1 MADEVEDVI
10 AAILLSRFNG
20 RSITEICAI
29 GGITLDDFTSSVA
42 YKEIFALGLEEGRQE
57 GWPEGRKEG
66 RVEGRQTEATAL
78 TLRQLQRRFGALSS
92 DQCARIQF
100 LTLSQREAL
109 AEALLDFQTPD
120 NLTACLEREES

>member
-1 MADEVEDVI
+1 MADKVEDVI

-20 RSITEICAI
+20 RSISEICAI
-29 GGITLDDFTSSVA
+29 GGITLDDFSSSVA
-42 YKEIFALGLEEGRQE
+42 YTEIFGLGLEEGRPE
-57 GWPEGRKEG
+57 GWQED

-109 AEALLDFQTPD
+109 AEAVLDFQTPD

>member
-20 RSITEICAI
+20 RSISEICAI
-29 GGITLDDFTSSVA
+29 GGITLDDFSSSVA
-42 YKEIFALGLEEGRQE
+42 YKEIFGLGLEEGRQE
-57 GWPEGRKEG
+57 GWQED

-78 TLRQLQRRFGALSS
+78 TLRQLQRRFGALPS
-92 DQCARIQF
+92 DQRARIQF

-109 AEALLDFQTPD
+109 AEAVLDFQTPD

>member
-10 AAILLSRFNG
+10 AAILLPRFNG
-20 RSITEICAI
+20 RYISEICAI
-29 GGITLDDFTSSVA
+29 GGITLDDFSSSVA
-42 YKEIFALGLEEGRQE
+42 YKEIFGLGLEEGRQE
-57 GWPEGRKEG
+57 GWQED

-78 TLRQLQRRFGALSS
+78 TLRQLQRRFGALPS
-92 DQCARIQF
+92 DQRARIQF
-100 LTLSQREAL
+100 LTLSLLEAL